1 MAAEIRTDVK
11 EKEGNLSSGEN
22 QSALADGLMQ
32 IFKPAVEELDEK
44 VESLRYRYKYNRN
57 DYVVIFFKCKGPL
70 LRDHYIECS
79 LSSFLL

>member
-1 MAAEIRTDVK
+1 MAAEVRTDVK

-44 VESLRYRYKYNRN
+44 VESLRYRYKYNYN
-57 DYVVIFFKCKGPL
+57 DYVVMFF
-70 LRDHYIECS
+70 
-79 LSSFLL
+79 

>member
-1 MAAEIRTDVK
+1 MSSPLGTQKSSKMAAEIRTDVK

-44 VESLRYRYKYNRN
+44 VVSVRY
-57 DYVVIFFKCKGPL
+57 
-70 LRDHYIECS
+70 YIIMIM
-79 LSSFLL
+79 L